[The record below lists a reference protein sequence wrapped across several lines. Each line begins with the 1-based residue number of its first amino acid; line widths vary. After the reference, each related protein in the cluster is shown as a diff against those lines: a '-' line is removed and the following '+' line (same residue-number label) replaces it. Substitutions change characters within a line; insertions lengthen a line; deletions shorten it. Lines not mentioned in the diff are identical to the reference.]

1 MTAGETLKL
10 PETKIVQ
17 VHGKKIFFNKYFFIY
32 FSLELTCG
40 IHVRFQ
46 IRDVPGPKTVS
57 ASDFESYAPE
67 STTIIFILDVT
78 VRLNFI

>member
-1 MTAGETLKL
+1 MVKN
-10 PETKIVQ
+10 
-17 VHGKKIFFNKYFFIY
+17 FFFFWFDLSINIY

-46 IRDVPGPKTVS
+46 IRDVPGPKAALS
-57 ASDFESYAPE
+57 NDFETYASE

-78 VRLNFI
+78 VRCIFFVEIKI

>member
-1 MTAGETLKL
+1 MVE
-10 PETKIVQ
+10 
-17 VHGKKIFFNKYFFIY
+17 KKTNSKDNILFLINL

-40 IHVRFQ
+40 IHIRFQ

-57 ASDFESYAPE
+57 ESDFETYASE

-78 VRLNFI
+78 VRFFCSL